1 MPDLVRFSVSLEETL
16 LEKFDKE
23 IKKDNYPT
31 RSKAIIDLIREH
43 LVKKEWAKGKNVVGT
58 ITLVYDHHK
67 RELAG
72 KVMDIQH
79 DFHSIIVSSQH
90 VHLDHD
96 NCLEVVI
103 VKGKTEKIEK
113 LSSRLKTTKG
123 IKYAT
128 LNMAS
133 TGKEI

>member
-1 MPDLVRFSVSLEETL
+1 MTDLVRFSVSLEETL
-16 LEKFDKE
+16 LSKFDKE

-31 RSKAIIDLIREH
+31 RSKAIADLIRES
-43 LVKKEWAKGKNVVGT
+43 LIKKEWTEGKNVVGT

-79 DFHSIIVSSQH
+79 DFHSIIISSQH

-103 VKGKTEKIEK
+103 IKGKTSEIEK
-113 LSSRLKTTKG
+113 LSRRLKTTKG
-123 IKYAT
+123 IKYST

>member
-1 MPDLVRFSVSLEETL
+1 MADLVRFSVSLEETL
-16 LEKFDKE
+16 LSKFDEE

-31 RSKAIIDLIREH
+31 RSKAIKDLIRES
-43 LVKKEWAKGKNVVGT
+43 LIKKEWAKGKNVVGT

-67 RELAG
+67 RELTS
-72 KVMDIQH
+72 KLMDIQH
-79 DFHSIIVSSQH
+79 DYHNVIVSSQH

-96 NCLEVVI
+96 NCLEIVI
-103 VKGKTEKIEK
+103 IKGPTKKIVD
-113 LSSRLKTTKG
+113 LARRLKTTKG
-123 IKYAT
+123 IKYST

>member
-1 MPDLVRFSVSLEETL
+1 MADLVRFSVSLEETL
-16 LEKFDKE
+16 LSKFDEE

-31 RSKAIIDLIREH
+31 RSKAIKDLIRES
-43 LVKKEWAKGKNVVGT
+43 LIKKEWVKGKNVVGT

-67 RELAG
+67 RELTS
-72 KVMDIQH
+72 KIMDIQH
-79 DFHSIIVSSQH
+79 DYHNVIVSSQH

-103 VKGKTEKIEK
+103 VKGETKDIVSLERK
-113 LSSRLKTTKG
+113 LKTTKG
-123 IKYAT
+123 IKYST

-133 TGKEI
+133 TGQNI

>member
-1 MPDLVRFSVSLEETL
+1 MTDLVRFSVSLEETL
-16 LEKFDKE
+16 LSKFDKE

-31 RSKAIIDLIREH
+31 RSKAIADLIRES
-43 LVKKEWAKGKNVVGT
+43 LIKKEWTKGKNVVGT

-67 RELAG
+67 RELTS
-72 KVMDIQH
+72 KIMDIQH
-79 DFHSIIVSSQH
+79 DFHSIIISSQH

-103 VKGKTEKIEK
+103 VKGKTSEIEK
-113 LSSRLKTTKG
+113 LSRRLKTTKG
-123 IKYAT
+123 IKYST

>member
-1 MPDLVRFSVSLEETL
+1 MTDLVRFSVSLEETL
-16 LEKFDKE
+16 LSKFDKE

-31 RSKAIIDLIREH
+31 RSKAIADLIRES
-43 LVKKEWAKGKNVVGT
+43 LIKKEWTEGKNVVGT

-79 DFHSIIVSSQH
+79 DFHSIIISSQH

-103 VKGKTEKIEK
+103 VKGKTSEIEK
-113 LSSRLKTTKG
+113 LSRRLKTTKG
-123 IKYAT
+123 IKYST